1 MAAAVAVDAK
11 ESMGE
16 DAALEIGAHLAL
28 DEPGDGGPHPFCVGE
43 EGLEFVAE
51 DGVEE
56 GLLGLV
62 AFVPGDGWGP
72 IGTGLG
78 TGKRSSAW
86 SGRCLVVPAAE
97 NCES

>member
-1 MAAAVAVDAK
+1 MAAVVAVDAQK
-11 ESMGE
+11 AMSQ
-16 DAALEIGAHLAL
+16 DAALEITAHLAL
-28 DEPGDGGPHPFCVGE
+28 DEPGDGGPHPSCAGE
-43 EGLEFVAE
+43 EGLEFVA
-51 DGVEE
+51 DDLVEE

-78 TGKRSSAW
+78 TGKRKSAW